1 MSKCC
6 RCGVSEIKAVPPEGA
21 AETADRLTY
30 SRRRLL
36 LRPPFVLIHLLS
48 LPHQPAFTRS
58 LVRRRQEEMSTVVPP
73 SGRRSSLQRCGG
85 ATPAVGPR
93 APPPP
98 PPPCF
103 CRRPL
108 GGSLLQRRRRSP
120 QQCLDRWTTFSTRDL
135 PGDAAGQ
142 QPHRART
149 SCLCCSSVSWC
160 LQRLS
165 RTFVQHKS
173 GCCTPKRQE
182 DHVLL
187 WDEDVD
193 PEVFH
198 TAQGLPL
205 QTDTQGQSDNRTKR
219 QADRLFSLTDCLV

>member
-1 MSKCC
+1 M
-6 RCGVSEIKAVPPEGA
+6 A
-21 AETADRLTY
+21 
-30 SRRRLL
+30 
-36 LRPPFVLIHLLS
+36 
-48 LPHQPAFTRS
+48 
-58 LVRRRQEEMSTVVPP
+58 PP
-73 SGRRSSLQRCGG
+73 SGRRSQLRHCRG
-85 ATPAVGPR
+85 ATPVVGPR
-93 APPPP
+93 VPPPP
-98 PPPCF
+98 PPPC
-103 CRRPL
+103 CCRPL
-108 GGSLLQRRRRSP
+108 GGSLLQPRRRSP
-120 QQCLDRWTTFSTRDL
+120 QQRLDRRTTFSTKDL

-142 QPHRART
+142 QQQHLTATAALT
-149 SCLCCSSVSWC
+149 SCLCRSSISWC

-205 QTDTQGQSDNRTKR
+205 QTDTQGQSDNRTK
-219 QADRLFSLTDCLV
+219 